1 VQGNEREQSGRQHGM
16 AGRRITWFAPERP
29 IGGGTVA
36 MRNAAEAASSV
47 DDTES
52 TPVEDGPDAS

>member
-1 VQGNEREQSGRQHGM
+1 M

-36 MRNAAEAASSV
+36 MRSAAEAASSV